1 MRKLGALLIALQV
14 AILVAYGFFVR
25 YEKTTDGEALHNTYP
40 YFQDVHLMIFIG
52 FGYLMT
58 FLRRYGYGAVG
69 FNMLLAAVAIEL
81 SILAQS

>member
-1 MRKLGALLIALQV
+1 MRKLGPLLIALQV
-14 AILVAYGFFVR
+14 TILVAYAFLVR
-25 YEKTTDGEALHNTYP
+25 YEDNTDADKLHNTYA

-69 FNMLLAAVAIEL
+69 FNMLLAAIAIEL